1 MKTVHQI
8 GSRLRGKGESRP
20 NRVRKIA
27 TTSRTISVLVLLI
40 AICVASCIGSIE
52 TAHAQPGNF
61 NGTWSAEWC
70 GERSGIQC
78 GYYRIW
84 LKQDRDRVCGSYESA
99 LPDLRRVD
107 DGTITGTNI
116 DGTGVI
122 AVRSHQGGPVV
133 LARIRMMPSGL
144 HWQAIEE
151 MRMGTEDHAR
161 IIAVDNVSTT
171 QAGSANSD
179 KHHDR
184 RALLET
190 CCEQHLAAHEQ
201 AC

>member
-1 MKTVHQI
+1 MLERQPVGISTDRKGLT
-8 GSRLRGKGESRP
+8 RGLG
-20 NRVRKIA
+20 
-27 TTSRTISVLVLLI
+27 LI
-40 AICVASCIGSIE
+40 AICAASCIGTIE
-52 TAHAQPGNF
+52 TAHAQPRNF

-70 GERSGIQC
+70 GERSGTQC
-78 GYYRIW
+78 GYYRIR

-99 LPDLRRVD
+99 FPDLRRVD
-107 DGTITGTNI
+107 DGTITGTDI

-133 LARIRMMPSGL
+133 LARIRMMPGGL

-151 MRMGTEDHAR
+151 MRMGTEDHAG
-161 IIAVDNVSTT
+161 IIAVDSVLTR

-184 RALLET
+184 RVLLET
-190 CCEQHLAAHEQ
+190 CCEQHLAAHEE